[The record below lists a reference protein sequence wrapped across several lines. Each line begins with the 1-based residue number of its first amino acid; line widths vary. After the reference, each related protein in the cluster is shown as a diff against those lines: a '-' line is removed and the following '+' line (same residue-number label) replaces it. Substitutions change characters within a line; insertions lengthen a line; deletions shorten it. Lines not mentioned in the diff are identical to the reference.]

1 MRDRSWLKWLIA
13 GGLAVVVLGVGGFL
27 LYWNVIREDGEDPFE
42 LTDVTSGTGATTT
55 TAAEASAD
63 AALDGT
69 WSVASDSEA
78 GYRAEEILFGQS
90 GSATGRTSQVTGSL
104 DITGTTV
111 EAGVV
116 TVDLASVASG
126 ESLRDSQFQG
136 RIMDVAT
143 YPTAEF
149 ELTEPIE
156 LESVPEVGTPVAAAA
171 TGELTVKDV
180 TKSVTFDVNAQLL
193 PDGRIEVQ
201 GSIPVVWAEYNIGA
215 PSGGPAQVADDGA
228 IEFLLRFA
236 R

>member
-1 MRDRSWLKWLIA
+1 MRNRSWWKWLV
-13 GGLAVVVLGVGGFL
+13 GGVVAVGVLGVGAFL
-27 LYWNVIREDGEDPFE
+27 LYWNVIREEGEDPFE
-42 LTDVTSGTGATTT
+42 LTEVTNDGSTSTTGAEEPDD
-55 TAAEASAD
+55 AE
-63 AALDGT
+63 LDGT
-69 WSVASDSEA
+69 WTVASDSEA
-78 GYRAEEILFGQS
+78 GYRAEEILLGVS
-90 GSATGRTSQVTGSL
+90 GSATGRTSQVTGSI
-104 DITGTTV
+104 DIAGPAV
-111 EAGVV
+111 EAALV

-143 YPTAEF
+143 YPTSEF
-149 ELTEPIE
+149 ALTEPIE
-156 LESVPEVGTPVAAAA
+156 LESVPEVGTPVAASA

-215 PSGGPAQVADDGA
+215 PSGGPAQVADAGA
-228 IEFLLRFA
+228 IEFLLRFE